1 MPTLRQFAPFFG
13 IALFSDEKTG
23 KKFRRFQFFVSEVSD
38 MPDTSRYFL
47 FPFSLGKN
55 KSFRS
60 FALDF
65 LLTMRYYEYEQNI
78 GILKPAFL

>member
-1 MPTLRQFAPFFG
+1 
-13 IALFSDEKTG
+13 
-23 KKFRRFQFFVSEVSD
+23 

-47 FPFSLGKN
+47 FPFSLGKK